1 MKFRLQDPVTILKS
15 IRDYETEP
23 VAFAVN
29 GSFKNFDFS
38 DG

>member
-1 MKFRLQDPVTILKS
+1 MKFRLQDSVTIFKS

-23 VAFAVN
+23 VLFAVN